1 MVASDTLHIRISADL
16 TRNCWGLPLSF
27 LKGVSL
33 GRETGVL
40 VLDNLQHS
48 VPVFKCHVVLSPHSS
63 QCRWK
68 GSAEK
73 TAAALQEREGRIQGE
88 ESQVERKH
96 QVSSPFSLSS
106 WLAAT
111 LTCRRTV
118 AVSIRFS
125 APHALQRPS
134 CSLGHTL
141 SSDLSC
147 VHLRVYFVSFESSNL
162 GIIWAGVTWSA
173 EWPVYLK
180 ILDLERPCPH
190 ETSTISLWEGSKLT
204 SSDRDRIFFHLC
216 SRDHASLMG
225 AMEGDYTISRGRSLC
240 RISTQAGLEPYFVR
254 VLENNSPRPSPPLR

>member
-1 MVASDTLHIRISADL
+1 MFVHTIITLSVVVSDMLRIRISADL

-27 LKGVSL
+27 LKGVSF
-33 GRETGVL
+33 GCETGIL

-48 VPVFKCHVVLSPHSS
+48 VPVLKCHVVLFPHSS

-106 WLAAT
+106 GYQQRWLADGR
-111 LTCRRTV
+111 LLS
-118 AVSIRFS
+118 SIRFS
-125 APHALQRPS
+125 APHAERPS

-162 GIIWAGVTWSA
+162 GIRWAGVTWSA

-190 ETSTISLWEGSKLT
+190 VTSTISLWGGSKLT

-216 SRDHASLMG
+216 SRDRASLMVQG
-225 AMEGDYTISRGRSLC
+225 KGTMHL
-240 RISTQAGLEPYFVR
+240 
-254 VLENNSPRPSPPLR
+254 